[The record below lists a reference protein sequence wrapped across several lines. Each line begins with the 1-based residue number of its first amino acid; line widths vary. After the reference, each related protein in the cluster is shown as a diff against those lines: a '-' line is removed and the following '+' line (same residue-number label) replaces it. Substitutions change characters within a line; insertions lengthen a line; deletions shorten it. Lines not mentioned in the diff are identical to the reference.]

1 MPIVKRYLGLL
12 FVLCWPAQGQAQT
25 HVSVSENGFVL
36 SENAVHFS
44 PEVYGAYHQNWAV
57 TQDRRGVVYV
67 ANRDGVLEYDGVEW
81 RLIRTA
87 TTVRSLAADARGGI
101 YGGLQGDFGY
111 LKPDSLGVLRFVS
124 LLPEVDPSA
133 RDFKDVWGTHVAPD
147 GIYFQTGPY
156 VFLWDGKRMKH
167 WSSTSRFG
175 FGTSFVVHGRFFV
188 REAGVGLKENVGGD
202 LRLVKG
208 GDRFAKTRIYVMVPY
223 DKNKILI
230 VTREEGA
237 FLYDGIS
244 FFSFP
249 TEIDSY
255 LRQFQLYHGA
265 ALPGHMFAL
274 ATLGGG
280 VVIIDAQG
288 RLVEILDQ
296 PDELPD
302 GVVNYVYP
310 DAEGGLWLAL
320 HNSGIMRIAA
330 PSKVTRFDSRLGL
343 EGAIYDIVR
352 HRDTLYVTTQGSA
365 GLYRLNPI
373 FPLSE
378 RGHQRSSFGPVTGVP
393 RSWTMASAD
402 SVLFVA
408 TDEGVYRVSGREGH
422 SIETKARASTYV
434 LLKSEAHPA
443 LIYVGRRDGLE
454 LLRYTE
460 AGWRLK
466 PVEGVEEDIRSM
478 VEEEDGTLWI
488 GTKHEGVLRLR
499 FDEGLDAPPRQERF
513 GALDGLVEKGLTVIK
528 VGGRPLFF
536 SDRDKRLLRY
546 REDVWKEEPR
556 FFPDPELMAL
566 VAVAQDTLKVLKEDD
581 AGNVWMAY
589 NDRVEVAV
597 RQPEGGY
604 ARRKIPSLR
613 FPRMNIETIYAEAST
628 TWLSSGNTLLRYN
641 AALDRSEPM
650 PPRVM
655 VRRMVLT
662 GRDSLIF
669 GGAFVSTGEGVSMH
683 QDAASVPV
691 LAPDEKDVEFDVAAP
706 SFTHP
711 EEVLYQYFLEGR
723 DETWSAWAADPR
735 QAYYGLKPGVYRFH
749 VRARNVQGEVGKE
762 AVFAF
767 RILPPWYQTWWAY
780 TLYLLAGS
788 ALLWFTWKYVQMVQA
803 HRLAKQQAVELA
815 RERLVN
821 ERLQQANAHLQ
832 VANERLKQANKL
844 KDEFLA
850 TTSHELRTPLTA
862 ILGFTEVL
870 KYEVPEDAPYREFLG
885 IIEESGNRLMQTL
898 TSLLEIAKLRAGVL
912 DINLEPVDLARQ
924 AQDVVRMLSEL
935 ARKKGLELELVPP
948 PEPLYAMLDEHAYER
963 ILSNLIGNAVKF
975 TEKGQVVIGFE
986 RAGDQVRVHIQD
998 TGIGIAET
1006 FLPHL
1011 FEEFRQESDGL
1022 SRSHEGTGLGLAIT
1036 ARLVKLM
1043 NGEITV
1049 QSHKGKGS
1057 IFTVSFPAHE
1067 PKRAPKPGSRSLSSG
1082 DGWPSGTVAG

>member
-1 MPIVKRYLGLL
+1 M
-12 FVLCWPAQGQAQT
+12 
-25 HVSVSENGFVL
+25 SE
-36 SENAVHFS
+36 
-44 PEVYGAYHQNWAV
+44 
-57 TQDRRGVVYV
+57 
-67 ANRDGVLEYDGVEW
+67 
-81 RLIRTA
+81 
-87 TTVRSLAADARGGI
+87 
-101 YGGLQGDFGY
+101 
-111 LKPDSLGVLRFVS
+111 
-124 LLPEVDPSA
+124 
-133 RDFKDVWGTHVAPD
+133 
-147 GIYFQTGPY
+147 
-156 VFLWDGKRMKH
+156 
-167 WSSTSRFG
+167 
-175 FGTSFVVHGRFFV
+175 
-188 REAGVGLKENVGGD
+188 
-202 LRLVKG
+202 
-208 GDRFAKTRIYVMVPY
+208 
-223 DKNKILI
+223 
-230 VTREEGA
+230 
-237 FLYDGIS
+237 
-244 FFSFP
+244 
-249 TEIDSY
+249 
-255 LRQFQLYHGA
+255 
-265 ALPGHMFAL
+265 
-274 ATLGGG
+274 
-280 VVIIDAQG
+280 
-288 RLVEILDQ
+288 
-296 PDELPD
+296 
-302 GVVNYVYP
+302 
-310 DAEGGLWLAL
+310 
-320 HNSGIMRIAA
+320 
-330 PSKVTRFDSRLGL
+330 
-343 EGAIYDIVR
+343 
-352 HRDTLYVTTQGSA
+352 
-365 GLYRLNPI
+365 
-373 FPLSE
+373 
-378 RGHQRSSFGPVTGVP
+378 
-393 RSWTMASAD
+393 
-402 SVLFVA
+402 
-408 TDEGVYRVSGREGH
+408 
-422 SIETKARASTYV
+422 TYV

-454 LLRYTE
+454 LLRYTGS
-460 AGWRLK
+460 GWRLK
-466 PVEGVEEDIRSM
+466 PVAGVEEDIRSM

-488 GTKHEGVLRLR
+488 GTKHEGVVRLR

-513 GALDGLVEKGLTVIK
+513 GAPAGLVIKGLTVID
-528 VGGRPLFF
+528 VAGRPLFF
-536 SDRDKRLLRY
+536 SDKDKRLLRY
-546 REDVWKEEPR
+546 REEAGEEQPH
-556 FFPDPELMAL
+556 FFPDPELMPL
-566 VAVAQDTLKVLKEDD
+566 VEAVQDTLKVLREDK

-597 RQPEGGY
+597 RRPEGGY
-604 ARRKIPSLR
+604 VRREIPSLR
-613 FPRMNIETIYAEAST
+613 FLKTSIETIYTEAST

-641 AALDRSEPM
+641 AALDRPEPP
-650 PPRVM
+650 PPRAI
-655 VRRMVLT
+655 VRRMMLI
-662 GRDSLIF
+662 GRNSLVF
-669 GGAFVSTGEGVSMH
+669 GGAFASTEEVISMH
-683 QDAASVPV
+683 QDDASVPV
-691 LAPDEKDVEFDVAAP
+691 LAPDEKDVEFGVAAP
-706 SFTHP
+706 SFTRP
-711 EEVLYQYFLEGR
+711 EEIRYQYLLEGR
-723 DETWSAWAADPR
+723 DDTWSAWAADPR
-735 QAYYGLKPGVYRFH
+735 QAYYSLKPGVYRFH
-749 VRARNVQGEVGKE
+749 VRARNAQGEVGEE

-780 TLYLLAGS
+780 ALYLLAGS

-975 TEKGQVVIGFE
+975 TEKGRVVIGFE
-986 RAGDQVRVHIQD
+986 RAGDRVRVHIQD

-1082 DGWPSGTVAG
+1082 DGWPSGTIAG

>member
-12 FVLCWPAQGQAQT
+12 IVLCLPAQGQAQT
-25 HVSVSENGFVL
+25 HAPVSENGFLL
-36 SENAVHFS
+36 SENALHFS
-44 PEVYGAYHQNWAV
+44 PEAYGAYHQNWAV
-57 TQDRRGVVYV
+57 TQDPRGVIYV
-67 ANRDGVLEYDGVEW
+67 ANHDGVLEYDGVEW

-87 TTVRSLAADARGGI
+87 TTVRSLATDAHGKI
-101 YGGLQGDFGY
+101 YLGLQGEFGY
-111 LKPDSLGVLRFVS
+111 LKPDSLGVLQYVS

-133 RDFKDVWGTHVAPD
+133 RDFKDVWGTHAAAD

-156 VFLWDGKRMKH
+156 VFRWDGKHMKR
-167 WSSTSRFG
+167 WASAGEFM
-175 FGTSFVVHGRFFV
+175 FGTSFVVNGRFFV
-188 REAGVGLKENVGGD
+188 REVGVGLKENVGEE
-202 LRLVKG
+202 LRLVTG
-208 GDRFAKTRIYVMVPY
+208 GSRFAKVRIYVMVPY

-237 FLYDGIS
+237 FLYDGTS
-244 FFSFP
+244 FSPFP
-249 TEIDSY
+249 TEIDDY
-255 LRQFQLYHGA
+255 LRQYQLYHGA
-265 ALPGHMFAL
+265 KLPGRMFAL

-343 EGAIYDIVR
+343 DGAIYDIVR

-373 FPLSE
+373 FPLSK

-393 RSWTMASAD
+393 RSWTMVSAD

-454 LLRYTE
+454 LLRYTGG
-460 AGWRLK
+460 GWRLK

-513 GALDGLVEKGLTVIK
+513 GAPDSLVIKGLTVIN
-528 VGGRPLFF
+528 VAGRPLFF
-536 SDRDKRLLRY
+536 SDKDKRLLRY
-546 REDVWKEEPR
+546 REEAGAEQPH
-556 FFPDPELMAL
+556 FFPDPELMPL
-566 VAVAQDTLKVLKEDD
+566 VEAVQDTLKVLKEDD

-604 ARRKIPSLR
+604 MRREIPSLR
-613 FPRMNIETIYAEAST
+613 FPGMSIETIYTEAST
-628 TWLSSGNTLLRYN
+628 TWLGSGNTLLRYN
-641 AALDRSEPM
+641 AALDPGEPP
-650 PPRVM
+650 PPRAI
-655 VRRMVLT
+655 VRRMELT

-669 GGAFVSTGEGVSMH
+669 GGAFASTGEKLAMH
-683 QDAASVPV
+683 QDDASVPV
-691 LAPDEKDVEFDVAAP
+691 LAPDEKDIEFKVAAP
-706 SFTHP
+706 SFTRP
-711 EEVLYQYFLEGR
+711 EETRYQYLLEGW
-723 DETWSAWAADPR
+723 DKAWSAWTAEPR
-735 QAYYGLKPGVYRFH
+735 RAYHSLKPGVYRFH
-749 VRARNVQGEVGKE
+749 VRARNAQGRVGE
-762 AVFAF
+762 ESVFTF

-780 TLYLLAGS
+780 SLYVMG
-788 ALLWFTWKYVQMVQA
+788 ALMMVGLSWKYVQMVRA
-803 HRLAKQQAVELA
+803 HREARQQAIELA

-821 ERLQQANAHLQ
+821 ERLQEANAHLQ

-885 IIEESGNRLMQTL
+885 IIEESGSRLMHTL

-912 DINLEPVDLARQ
+912 ELKLEPVDLAHQ

-935 ARKKGLELELVPP
+935 ARKKDLAIEMIPA
-948 PEPLYAMLDEHAYER
+948 PEPLYAMLDQNAYER
-963 ILSNLIGNAVKF
+963 ILSNLVGNAIKF
-975 TEKGQVVIGFE
+975 TDEGRVVIGFE
-986 RAGDQVRVHIQD
+986 RTEDRVRVHIQD
-998 TGIGIAET
+998 TGIGIAEA

-1036 ARLVKLM
+1036 SRLVKLM
-1043 NGEITV
+1043 DGEITV
-1049 QSHKGKGS
+1049 QSRKGEGS
-1057 IFTVSFPAHE
+1057 VFTISFPVYE
-1067 PKRAPKPGSRSLSSG
+1067 PKRPVKPGTRTLSSG
-1082 DGWPSGTVAG
+1082 DGWPSGAVAG